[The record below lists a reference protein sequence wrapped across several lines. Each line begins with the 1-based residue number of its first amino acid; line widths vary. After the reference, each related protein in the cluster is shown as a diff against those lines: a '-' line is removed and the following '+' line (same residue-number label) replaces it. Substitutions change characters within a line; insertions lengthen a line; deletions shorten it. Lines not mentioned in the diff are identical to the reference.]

1 MKQNMTSNEARSWAA
16 LSNKPVAFYSD
27 TAGGAGIAWG
37 NYCLGHKQAVLLL
50 NERLFNLPVT
60 PAMKYEAFEE
70 FKQFHSFNGFG
81 EKWDLARFNA
91 NSHYSWLKNKLRDQL
106 ATLKEENDLTVLTD
120 LLE

>member
-27 TAGGAGIAWG
+27 TAGGPGIAWG

-50 NERLFNLPVT
+50 NERLFNLPIT
-60 PAMKYEAFEE
+60 PAMKHEAFEE

-81 EKWDLARFNA
+81 EKWNLARFNA
-91 NSHYSWLKNKLRDQL
+91 NSHYSWLKHKLRDRL
-106 ATLKEENDLTVLTD
+106 ATIKKANDLSVLTD